1 MEHIHTGDQRN
12 GGAMSETALLDTIR
26 LELRQRIRNGEKN
39 LLVTPGNYGENFVGT
54 VLGLG
59 LGQA

>member
-1 MEHIHTGDQRN
+1 
-12 GGAMSETALLDTIR
+12 MSETALLDTIR

-54 VLGLG
+54 VFGLG
-59 LGQA
+59 LGRP